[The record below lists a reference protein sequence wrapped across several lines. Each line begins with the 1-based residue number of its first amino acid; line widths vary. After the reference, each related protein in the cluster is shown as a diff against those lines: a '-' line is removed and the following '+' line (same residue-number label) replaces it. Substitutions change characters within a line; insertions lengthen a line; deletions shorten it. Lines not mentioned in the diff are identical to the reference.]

1 MSFGIPLS
9 QLIIESP
16 KPLSSGITGLDEI
29 LSLGFQARSIYE
41 IFGPP
46 GIGKTNFGIQL
57 VSRSLEN
64 MKPLEKNDDKILW
77 IEAFQ
82 DMPINILRERFP
94 KFDIVEEN
102 VKRVR
107 IMKFGQLLYFFQNL
121 FKLSQS
127 MKYKLIIIDGF
138 SQLLCDH
145 LCTLSKRSGG
155 VIDKTIHDLKCRHL
169 ILIFTAMTKYTH
181 STGSTIILLND
192 CMNTAFQSNEFG
204 SLEEDYEVLEDGSN
218 FYVNS
223 NSDRRKSN
231 VHILK
236 SALVA
241 NIAMGGKD
249 STWEVFLR
257 DRIGLFRD
265 WNEQADET
273 IFVKSKRV
281 KTPSSQDNEA
291 CTIKE
296 MRINKRNFEN
306 FRIAIV
312 FNLHGDD
319 RERDRDGGRPKRT
332 RNSED
337 RNRIVKFDFDRAT
350 GLFRDIIDQEVNTAN
365 IGSIPTLS
373 ASSSS
378 CSQLFVNMESD
389 DNQMPYVEGKEEVI
403 YDSEG

>member
-9 QLIIESP
+9 QLIVESP
-16 KPLSSGITGLDEI
+16 KPLSSGITGLDEM
-29 LSLGFQARSIYE
+29 LNLGFQARSIYE
-41 IFGPP
+41 VFGPP

-57 VSRSLEN
+57 VGNSLEN
-64 MKPLEKNDDKILW
+64 IQPSDMNDDKVLW
-77 IEAFQ
+77 IETFQ
-82 DMPINILRERFP
+82 DMPINLLRERFR
-94 KFDIVEEN
+94 KRDVVDEN

-107 IMKFGQLLYFFQNL
+107 ITKFGQLLYFFQNL

-138 SQLLCDH
+138 SQIVCDH

-155 VIDKTIHDLKCRHL
+155 MLDKSIHELKCRHL
-169 ILIFTAMTKYTH
+169 ILMFTIMTKYTH

-192 CMNTAFQSNEFG
+192 CMNTAFQSNEFE
-204 SLEEDYEVLEDGSN
+204 SLEEYYEILEDGSN
-218 FYVNS
+218 FFVNS
-223 NSDRRKSN
+223 NNERRKNN

-241 NIAMGGKD
+241 NIAMGSKD

-257 DRIGLFRD
+257 DRIGFFRD
-265 WNEQADET
+265 WNEQVDET

-281 KTPSSQDNEA
+281 KMPSSQDNEGRT
-291 CTIKE
+291 TIKE

-312 FNLHGDD
+312 FNLHNED
-319 RERDRDGGRPKRT
+319 RKRAGENWKRT
-332 RNSED
+332 RNGDD
-337 RNRIVKFDFDRAT
+337 RHSIVKFDFDKAT
-350 GLFRDIIDQEVNTAN
+350 GQFRDIIDRKGGAAN
-365 IGSIPTLS
+365 IDSTLTLS

-378 CSQLFVNMESD
+378 CSQVFSNTQSD
-389 DNQMPYVEGKEEVI
+389 NNPLPNAEEKEEII

>member
-9 QLIIESP
+9 QLIVESP

-29 LSLGFQARSIYE
+29 LNLGFQARSIYE

-57 VSRSLEN
+57 VSNSLEN
-64 MKPLEKNDDKILW
+64 MQQSEMNEDKILW
-77 IEAFQ
+77 IETFQ
-82 DMPINILRERFP
+82 EMPINILRERFQ
-94 KFDIVEEN
+94 KFEIVEKN

-107 IMKFGQLLYFFQNL
+107 ILKFGQLLHFFQNL

-127 MKYKLIIIDGF
+127 TRYKLVIIDGF

-155 VIDKTIHDLKCRHL
+155 MLDKTIHELKCRHL
-169 ILIFTAMTKYTH
+169 ILIFTVMTKYTH

-192 CMNTAFQSNEFG
+192 CMNTAFQSNEFE
-204 SLEEDYEVLEDGSN
+204 SLEEYYEILEDGSN
-218 FYVNS
+218 FFVNS
-223 NSDRRKSN
+223 NNERRKNN

-241 NIAMGGKD
+241 NIAMGSKD

-257 DRIGLFRD
+257 DRIGFFRD
-265 WNEQADET
+265 WDEQVDET

-281 KTPSSQDNEA
+281 KTPSSQNNEG
-291 CTIKE
+291 CTTIKE

-306 FRIAIV
+306 LRVAIV
-312 FNLHGDD
+312 FKLHGED
-319 RERDRDGGRPKRT
+319 RKRGGGNLKRT
-332 RNSED
+332 RSDDD
-337 RNRIVKFDFDRAT
+337 RNHIVKFDFDKAT
-350 GLFRDIIDQEVNTAN
+350 AQFRDINDQKPSAAN
-365 IGSIPTLS
+365 IGSLPTLS
-373 ASSSS
+373 SSSS
-378 CSQLFVNMESD
+378 CCSQVFDNIDSD
-389 DNQMPYVEGKEEVI
+389 DNLLPNPEEKEDII

>member
-9 QLIIESP
+9 QLIVDSP

-29 LSLGFQARSIYE
+29 LNLGFQARSIYE

-46 GIGKTNFGIQL
+46 GIGKTNFGLQL
-57 VSRSLEN
+57 VSKLLEA
-64 MKPLEKNDDKILW
+64 MQQSEANDDRILW

-94 KFDIVEEN
+94 EFDIVKEN
-102 VKRVR
+102 LKRVR
-107 IMKFGQLLYFFQNL
+107 ITKFGQLLYFFQNL

-138 SQLLCDH
+138 SQLVCDH

-155 VIDKTIHDLKCRHL
+155 TLDKTIHELKCRHL

-192 CMNTAFQSNEFG
+192 CMNTAFQSNEFE

-223 NSDRRKSN
+223 NSERRKNN

-265 WNEQADET
+265 WNEQVDET

-281 KTPSSQDNEA
+281 KTPSSRDNA
-291 CTIKE
+291 GCTIRE
-296 MRINKRNFEN
+296 MRINKRNYET

-312 FNLHGDD
+312 FNLHGEDGK
-319 RERDRDGGRPKRT
+319 RDGGRLKRT
-332 RNSED
+332 RNSVY
-337 RNRIVKFDFDRAT
+337 RHRIVKFDFDKAT
-350 GLFRDIIDQEVNTAN
+350 GEFRDIIDQN
-365 IGSIPTLS
+365 INAGLISTLS
-373 ASSSS
+373 TNNSS
-378 CSQLFVNMESD
+378 CLQVFVNMDSD
-389 DNQMPYVEGKEEVI
+389 NNLIPNAEGKEDII
-403 YDSEG
+403 YDSES